1 MLNVISEGNRSL
13 SNPSYNNNSNER
25 HHTQRPTKFF
35 LIVSLFVIAVS
46 ILAVYSTFS
55 ASDYSL
61 KKDDMHT
68 HAIIHLVKSNDWL
81 NDYEEQKLGEK
92 ILQSQI
98 DNVNITL
105 QNNNNPS
112 TSSSTTTSSTQKQA
126 DNYLHKYGSYI
137 DTLHADKSVEGSLA
151 NLQYKEELEK
161 NEYEKTLN
169 NISGTSKI
177 IMTYELATI
186 LLIIGAGLAGTSEV
200 TKNKL
205 VAYPGFV
212 IGGAGIIT
220 LLLFLFT
227 GTTL

>member
-1 MLNVISEGNRSL
+1 MA
-13 SNPSYNNNSNER
+13 
-25 HHTQRPTKFF
+25 HRPTKFF
-35 LIVSLFVIAVS
+35 LVVSLFVIAMS
-46 ILAVYSTFS
+46 ILAVYSTIS
-55 ASDYSL
+55 ASEYDL

-68 HAIIHLVKSNDWL
+68 HAIVHLVKSNDWL

-105 QNNNNPS
+105 QN
-112 TSSSTTTSSTQKQA
+112 TSGTTTTQKQA
-126 DNYLHKYGSYI
+126 ANNYLHKYRSYI

-151 NLQYKEELEK
+151 NLQYKEQLEQS
-161 NEYEKTLN
+161 EYEKTLN
-169 NISGTSKI
+169 NISETSKI

-205 VAYPGFV
+205 VGYPGFV
-212 IGGAGIIT
+212 IGGAGVII
-220 LLLFLFT
+220 
-227 GTTL
+227 